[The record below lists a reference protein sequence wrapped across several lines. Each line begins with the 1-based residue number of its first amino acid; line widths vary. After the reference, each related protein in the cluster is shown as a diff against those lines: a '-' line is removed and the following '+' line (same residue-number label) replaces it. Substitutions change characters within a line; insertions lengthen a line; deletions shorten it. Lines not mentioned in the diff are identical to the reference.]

1 MTRLQGYLY
10 NDAGEA
16 IQGATVTALEAGTT
30 TTIGSTDTTDS
41 NGSWQFTSG
50 LTGKNVDIKIQSGS
64 SIRYIK
70 HADHIQVEHI
80 WARSDTAAGTPPAR
94 IENATNNASNMVLEL
109 VGDNSTRADGDEIY
123 ISFKMDNDAGE
134 ETEFAKITAEANDVS
149 NGSEDG
155 ELRYSVM
162 SGGSPTEVFVMS
174 AAVGGGTSFDIT
186 TSTVTMATD
195 SFTIKSEDD
204 GSAAILYLEADQGDD
219 NADKW
224 RVQVADGGTMTY
236 DSYIGGSY
244 ATHLTVTPNSTAS
257 SSNVSLAGSL
267 TLGSVA
273 AAGTDTDKFL
283 VLDSSGNVDY
293 RTGSQVLSDI
303 GAGTGSG
310 DITGVTAGVGLSG
323 GGTSGGVTL
332 TLDLSE
338 LSGVT
343 PASGDSLSTLDS
355 DGANEQLTTVDN
367 LATLF
372 AGTGLTASSAVIGV
386 DASQAITAL
395 TGGDLTLYH
404 DANNADV
411 SFKMGTSATE
421 ALSIEVL
428 NGGSNKTNE
437 ETKIMTTT
445 ASGTANHGKISIY
458 IDEVEILDIDDGG
471 IDLAAGM
478 TFAVNGTDIVS
489 ATGANTALTSI
500 YNTSLAV
507 GYGSSH
513 ANIDF
518 STDNSIIFDIDGTSQ
533 IQLDDG
539 VLKPTTDIDV
549 DLGTS
554 TLRYKSLYAQ
564 KFAMDASADGIADH
578 DYSGITALLR
588 VGDGANVG
596 AFDLVCISDVTNEV
610 QVADADAVATSKVIG
625 INPSNSAISDNSEGI
640 ILLHGIVRD
649 DDWNWTT
656 GATLYLGTG
665 GTGSTITASAPTGSG
680 DCVVPIG
687 VALEPD
693 MIYFNPTQ
701 SIVEL
706 A

>member
-1 MTRLQGYLY
+1 
-10 NDAGEA
+10 
-16 IQGATVTALEAGTT
+16 
-30 TTIGSTDTTDS
+30 
-41 NGSWQFTSG
+41 
-50 LTGKNVDIKIQSGS
+50 
-64 SIRYIK
+64 
-70 HADHIQVEHI
+70 
-80 WARSDTAAGTPPAR
+80 
-94 IENATNNASNMVLEL
+94 
-109 VGDNSTRADGDEIY
+109 
-123 ISFKMDNDAGE
+123 
-134 ETEFAKITAEANDVS
+134 
-149 NGSEDG
+149 
-155 ELRYSVM
+155 M